1 MEDVSPKH
9 VRQHESNVICQDGK
23 DSIAHDQSQKLDRKE
38 VKACPDTMRAWAIHN
53 GVWAS

>member
-1 MEDVSPKH
+1 VAALKVMEDVSPKH

-38 VKACPDTMRAWAIHN
+38 VKACPDTMRLGN
-53 GVWAS
+53 S